1 MQSIDRTPQPGLDVT
16 LSVSL
21 TEVDALALA
30 QFMKRVGWSDWRRNA
45 SDDVEAA
52 QMREACAQVQAGLAQ
67 VGFAPR

>member
-45 SDDVEAA
+45 SDDVEAGE
-52 QMREACAQVQAGLAQ
+52 MRSACAQVQSGLAQ